1 MYFFEGNYNDTTGSY
16 FSNGVKKLSDIKM
29 ATVMKTGVIPVSMT
43 DKNQRKRDERFNADP
58 YIIRCK
64 IIGANNDNVLTD
76 DILPNCFPLMPK
88 HNAIIPKE
96 DEIVLIFEFG
106 NQGEKYPE
114 RFYVG
119 PIISSLINLNN
130 QSLYAGAT
138 AGLAISPISGVED
151 IDKLPDTKGVFSEYD
166 SDYGYSINGRDNCD
180 VVLKSSEI
188 LLRAGKFINQ
198 NNNISMNKVNPAY
211 IQLKHGFTMK
221 TKSLSK
227 TPLANGVTDY
237 DFNVEKISATNIVA
251 NKINLLTYGV
261 NANPEFNLTKRDG
274 LNNKTPYI
282 DDDELNKILE
292 TAHPLVFGDILM
304 DYLKILEQAFL
315 GHNHNHLGLSTP
327 IQGNP
332 VISKFISEA
341 PKLREKMLSKNIK
354 IN

>member
-1 MYFFEGNYNDTTGSY
+1 MYFFDANFNNNNGSY
-16 FSNGVKKLSDIKM
+16 YNTNIKKLGDIKI
-29 ATVMKTGVIPVSMT
+29 ATVLKKGIIPVSTT
-43 DKNQRKRDERFNADP
+43 DENQRKRDERFNADP

-64 IIGANNDNVLTD
+64 IVGANKDNPLTD

-96 DEIVLIFEFG
+96 NEIVLIFEFG
-106 NQGEKYPE
+106 IEGERYPD

-119 PIISSLINLNN
+119 PIISSLLNLNN

-138 AGLAISPISGVED
+138 AGLSISPISTVED

-166 SDYGYSINGRDNCD
+166 NDYSYSIDGRDNCD
-180 VVLKSSEI
+180 VVFKSSEL
-188 LLRAGKFINQ
+188 LLRAGKFIKGDL
-198 NNNISMNKVNPAY
+198 NNVNMNKVNPAY
-211 IQLKHGFTMK
+211 IQIKHGFNY
-221 TKSLSK
+221 TKSSSNI
-227 TPLANGVTDY
+227 PLATGINNTN
-237 DFNVEKISATNIVA
+237 FSEKISVNNIVA
-251 NKINLLTYGV
+251 NKINLLTYGTD
-261 NANPEFNLTKRDG
+261 ANPEFDLTKRDSK
-274 LNNKTPYI
+274 NNKTPYI
-282 DDDELNKILE
+282 DDNELNKILE

-327 IQGNP
+327 IQANP
-332 VISKFISEA
+332 VISTFITEA